1 MGRKYAKRFVPAA
14 ASSVQSEDNIMSYVD
29 LTNLKTTA
37 TDGDIRALI
46 EKAVSSGCASV
57 CIPPCFVKDAYAF
70 SAGRM
75 AVCTVIGFPN
85 GYSTTGSKIYE
96 AKEACDNG
104 ASEIDMVININF
116 VKSGRMDEV
125 AEEIRLIADAVHEK
139 GAILKVIIE
148 TCSLE
153 ENEKISLC
161 RIVTEAGADFI
172 KTSTGFGSAG
182 ATVEDV
188 SLMRSNVGPEV
199 RVKAAGGIRSEDAA
213 REMIKAGA
221 SRIGA
226 SRL

>member
-1 MGRKYAKRFVPAA
+1 
-14 ASSVQSEDNIMSYVD
+14 
-29 LTNLKTTA
+29 
-37 TDGDIRALI
+37 
-46 EKAVSSGCASV
+46 
-57 CIPPCFVKDAYAF
+57 
-70 SAGRM
+70 
-75 AVCTVIGFPN
+75 
-85 GYSTTGSKIYE
+85 
-96 AKEACDNG
+96 
-104 ASEIDMVININF
+104 MVININF